1 MFKVIVPVEFSL
13 FCKTMVPM
21 SAGFKVPLGSKR
33 KVVVFVAA
41 VKIMSFDMLAKFFCP
56 I

>member
-1 MFKVIVPVEFSL
+1 MFRVIVPVEFSV
-13 FCKTMVPM
+13 FWRTMVPM

-33 KVVVFVAA
+33 RVVVFVAA
-41 VKIMSFDMLAKFFCP
+41 VKKMLLETFARFFCP